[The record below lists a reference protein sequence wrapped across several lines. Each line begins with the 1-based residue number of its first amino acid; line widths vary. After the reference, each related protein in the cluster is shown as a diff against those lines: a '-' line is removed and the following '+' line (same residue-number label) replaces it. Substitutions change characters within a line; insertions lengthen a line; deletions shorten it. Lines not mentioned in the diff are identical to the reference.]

1 MSKLL
6 FKGPDHELAAERG
19 AIIHWLRNIYWGYDI
34 NIVISTH
41 LTGSRPKNSNSTTF
55 SLATARKTSPNLYYT
70 WHEYKTLG
78 AIGMLP
84 WRRFTPS
91 SISAD
96 GPTCKRTR
104 V

>member
-41 LTGSRPKNSNSTTF
+41 LTESVGPKIPIQRLF
-55 SLATARKTSPNLYYT
+55 HSL
-70 WHEYKTLG
+70 
-78 AIGMLP
+78 
-84 WRRFTPS
+84 
-91 SISAD
+91 
-96 GPTCKRTR
+96 
-104 V
+104 

>member
-41 LTGSRPKNSNSTTF
+41 LTGSVGPKIPIQRLF
-55 SLATARKTSPNLYYT
+55 QLLQPAKHPPIYII
-70 WHEYKTLG
+70 LG
-78 AIGMLP
+78 M
-84 WRRFTPS
+84 
-91 SISAD
+91 SI
-96 GPTCKRTR
+96 KLW
-104 V
+104 VL